1 MCRVTG
7 PTTGRSPLDSN
18 ESDFTCVVRSP
29 TSAVLAWAAVVFIIA
44 PLVSPVSGDPSIT
57 FVEGLPS
64 TLNYPIS
71 SQTAPICW
79 EAQGIHERDCFHPE
93 PLTAETYPLTL
104 EMLQRASSRYTTTDL
119 SLHRA
124 FQRARKRGLLK
135 VIVVGGSV
143 TFGHVCVSP
152 AGLTGVD
159 CAWPNRL
166 QQWFGERVEDF
177 AVEVRELLI
186 DKTPC
191 FGCYVKFRFR
201 GIFTVRTLDYR

>member
-1 MCRVTG
+1 MTSA
-7 PTTGRSPLDSN
+7 TTSRSPLDSKGGN
-18 ESDFTCVVRSP
+18 STYEARSP
-29 TSAVLAWAAVVFIIA
+29 FSVVLPWAAVVFIIVA
-44 PLVSPVSGDPSIT
+44 LITPVSGDPSIP

-64 TLNYPIS
+64 TLNYPSS

-177 AVEVRELLI
+177 AVEVRELCINRQTTMFWVLCEVSFSGHI
-186 DKTPC
+186 HCTHS
-191 FGCYVKFRFR
+191 
-201 GIFTVRTLDYR
+201 